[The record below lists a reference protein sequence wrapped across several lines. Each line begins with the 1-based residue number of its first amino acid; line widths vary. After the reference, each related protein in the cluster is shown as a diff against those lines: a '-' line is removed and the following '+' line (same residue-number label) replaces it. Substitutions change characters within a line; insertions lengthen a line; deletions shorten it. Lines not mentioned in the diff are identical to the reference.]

1 MQSSCEAYSKGEL
14 RSSMR
19 RKESMQG
26 ITMRD
31 RAQRVSRFIIVQF
44 IALVGWIIVQSSFS
58 LTSFGRTI
66 PFSVMMIVE
75 AIWWIATLAIM
86 LYLFRRVYN
95 SFAQSAFDLED
106 ANRKLREATNQIL
119 AHAQIKDQGI

>member
-1 MQSSCEAYSKGEL
+1 
-14 RSSMR
+14 
-19 RKESMQG
+19 MQG

-31 RAQRVSRFIIVQF
+31 RAQRVTRFIIVQF

-58 LTSFGRTI
+58 LTSLGRTI
-66 PFSVMMIVE
+66 PFPVMMVVE

-86 LYLFRRVYN
+86 FYLFRRVYD
-95 SFAQSAFDLED
+95 SFVQSAFDLED

-119 AHAQIKDQGI
+119 AQVQIREQGM